1 MLQMLGLNLYGTEF
15 HIIGYMYQIKTT
27 YINKQT
33 IIFYKEKYETLYFL
47 NIQPVYDKSPQ
58 NSFSTRPKRPST
70 YYSLSAGEHIQK
82 RVKVFDKTSVHVKR
96 SSNFIYWLNKNVM
109 IDLTLSKQNILVFK
123 TVAHRRQRWTGGKQA
138 KRNENVQQEMPR
150 RSPPA
155 VIWHLVILAASET

>member
-47 NIQPVYDKSPQ
+47 NIQPVYDKFPQ
-58 NSFSTRPKRPST
+58 NSFSTILKRPST

-82 RVKVFDKTSVHVKR
+82 RVKLFDKTSVHVKR
-96 SSNFIYWLNKNVM
+96 SQKFIYWLNKNVM

-123 TVAHRRQRWTGGKQA
+123 TVAHRRQRWTGA
-138 KRNENVQQEMPR
+138 N
-150 RSPPA
+150 
-155 VIWHLVILAASET
+155 